1 MASLRR
7 IFLALSLLF
16 VVSLSGCSDVVEQL
30 GTDTA
35 SRVPH
40 QSWGSYN
47 LYQYTNGGWRL
58 LVDLGQ
64 PVGEV
69 PDLGERPVLLVHGLG
84 DRIIGPFD
92 GLAANVL
99 ANGATSVFAFEYDS
113 LDPIGRNS
121 GYFGQ
126 ALDYLTTRE
135 SNREFRIIAH
145 SLGCLVARSRLESGQ
160 TFDMAI
166 TGNQVSLVAGPH
178 EGSPVATEL
187 AKMDPTIAQEAIAQ
201 LVLNGQLLFFNS
213 NGTPV
218 DVMGDEPV
226 FAQIVPGSSFLETL
240 NQNAATRHP
249 QFIYYTMAG
258 DERGFAYQVFARLI
272 GVFADDGIVD
282 VESANSP
289 VVGQVQ
295 SVVASY
301 DHTAI
306 IDEQAPQLVILK
318 QLGLL

>member
-1 MASLRR
+1 MLSVSRLFIVLSL
-7 IFLALSLLF
+7 FLA
-16 VVSLSGCSDVVEQL
+16 VSVSGCSDVVEQL
-30 GTDTA
+30 GTDTS
-35 SRVPH
+35 SRLPH

-47 LYQYTNGGWRL
+47 LYQYSNGGWQL

-64 PVGEV
+64 PTGEV

-99 ANGATSVFAFEYDS
+99 ANGATSVFAFEYDT

-121 GYFGQ
+121 GYLGQ
-126 ALDYLTTRE
+126 ALDFLTTRE
-135 SNREFRIIAH
+135 SNRKFRIIAH

-166 TGNQVSLVAGPH
+166 SGNQVSLVAGPH

-213 NGTPV
+213 NGTPI

-226 FAQIVPGSSFLETL
+226 FAQITPGSSFLEAL
-240 NQNAATRHP
+240 NQNAALRHP
-249 QFIYYTMAG
+249 QFVYYTMAG
-258 DERGFAYQVFARLI
+258 DDRGLAYQIFAQLI
-272 GVFADDGIVD
+272 GVFADDGIVN

-289 VVGQVQ
+289 LVGQIQ
-295 SVVASY
+295 SVVAAY

-306 IDEQAPQLVILK
+306 IDEQAPQLVILR